1 MKNIVMF
8 SCICMLSIVS
18 CTQDHEHLEEVSTLE
33 VSLPVKK
40 DTIIN
45 KEFIAQIRAYQH
57 VELRALDEGY
67 LQKIYVDEGQFVK
80 KGQLLFQL
88 LPIVYQSEQQIAKA
102 EFDRAEI
109 EYKNT
114 KMLAD
119 SNIVSKNELS
129 LSKANLDKAKAELA
143 LRAAKL
149 QFTEIRAPFDGI
161 VGRFNQV
168 RQGSLLEEGELL
180 TTLSDNSK
188 MWVYFNV
195 PEAVYLD
202 YIRTYKSENQKQS
215 VTLQLADGL
224 LFDKPGIIETIESD
238 FNNETGNIAF
248 RATFDNSSF
257 VLRHGQ
263 TGRILMPQDLKGA
276 LLLPQKATFEVLD
289 KKFVY
294 VIKKGK
300 VEARE
305 ISVKNELPHLYE
317 VSKGLTEK
325 DTVLMD
331 GLRKVKKG
339 DRILSKY
346 KPFDEIIQELIQ
358 IKAE

>member
-1 MKNIVMF
+1 
-8 SCICMLSIVS
+8 MLSS
-18 CTQDHEHLEEVSTLE
+18 CSHDTQHIGEVSSLE
-33 VSLPVKK
+33 VSLPVRK
-40 DTIIN
+40 DTVIN

-80 KGQLLFQL
+80 KGQILFQL
-88 LPIVYQSEQQIAKA
+88 MPVVYQSEQQIAKA
-102 EFDRAEI
+102 EYDRAEI

-129 LSKANLDKAKAELA
+129 LSKANLDKAKAVLSLA
-143 LRAAKL
+143 TAHL
-149 QFTEIRAPFDGI
+149 QFTEIKAPFDGI

-202 YIRTYKSENQKQS
+202 YIRTYKSENKNTVVS
-215 VTLQLADGL
+215 LQLADGI
-224 LFDKPGIIETIESD
+224 LFDKLGVIETIESD

-248 RATFDNSSF
+248 RATFDNSKF
-257 VLRHGQ
+257 ILRHGQ
-263 TGRILMPQDLKGA
+263 TGKILMPQALKGG
-276 LLLPQKATFEVLD
+276 LLLPQKATFEVLN

-294 VIKKGK
+294 VIKKGT

-305 ISVKNELPHLYE
+305 IFIKNELPHLYD
-317 VSKGLTEK
+317 VSTGLTEK
-325 DTVLMD
+325 DTVLME

-339 DRILSKY
+339 DKIHSKY
-346 KPFDEIIQELIQ
+346 KQFDEILNELNQ
-358 IKAE
+358 IKSE

>member
-1 MKNIVMF
+1 MKNIVVV
-8 SCICMLSIVS
+8 SCICMLFMAS
-18 CTQDHEHLEEVSTLE
+18 CNQDHEHLEEISTLE

-67 LQKIYVDEGQFVK
+67 LQKIFVDEGQFVK
-80 KGQLLFQL
+80 KGQMLFQL
-88 LPIVYQSEQQIAKA
+88 MPIIYQSEQQKAKA

-109 EYKNT
+109 EYRNT

-143 LRAAKL
+143 LAAAHL

-180 TTLSDNSK
+180 TTLSDNRK

-202 YIRTYKSENQKQS
+202 YIRSKSTQNQNKEVS
-215 VTLQLADGL
+215 LQLADGK
-224 LFDKPGIIETIESD
+224 LFDKVGIIETIESD

-248 RATFDNSSF
+248 RATFDNANLI
-257 VLRHGQ
+257 LRHGQ
-263 TGRILMPQDLKGA
+263 TGRILMSQDLKDA

-294 VIKKGK
+294 IIKKGK

-305 ISVKNELPHLYE
+305 ISIKNELPHIYE
-317 VSKGLTEK
+317 VSTGLTQK
-325 DTVLMD
+325 DTVLME

-339 DRILSKY
+339 DKIHSKY
-346 KPFDEIIQELIQ
+346 KPFDEIIKELIQ